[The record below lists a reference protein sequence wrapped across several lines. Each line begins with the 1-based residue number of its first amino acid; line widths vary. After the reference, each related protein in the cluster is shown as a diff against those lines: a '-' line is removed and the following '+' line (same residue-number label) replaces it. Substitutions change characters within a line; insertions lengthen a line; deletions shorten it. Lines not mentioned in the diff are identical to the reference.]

1 MILARYNF
9 RSFDE
14 ENFSE
19 QHHICFVK
27 KAIINNCD
35 IRATEIY
42 DTRKGKF
49 TGVTFSL
56 DKVNN
61 KYLSELSEE
70 KKSAWLRL
78 FRKINPSQF
87 VGSNY
92 ETADKPKSED
102 NFLIALDEFMKSL
115 DEVTAFLSIAIK

>member
-14 ENFSE
+14 ENFSD
-19 QHHICFVK
+19 QHCIYFVK
-27 KAIINNCD
+27 KATINNCD

-87 VGSNY
+87 VESNY
-92 ETADKPKSED
+92 ETTDESKSED
-102 NFLIALDEFMKSL
+102 NFLVALDEFMKSL
-115 DEVTAFLSIAIK
+115 DEVTAFLSVAI

>member
-14 ENFSE
+14 ENFSD
-19 QHHICFVK
+19 QHCIYFVK
-27 KAIINNCD
+27 KATINNCD

-61 KYLSELSEE
+61 RYLSELSEE

-87 VGSNY
+87 VESNY
-92 ETADKPKSED
+92 ETTDESKSED
-102 NFLIALDEFMKSL
+102 NFLVALDEFMKSL
-115 DEVTAFLSIAIK
+115 DEVTAFLSIAI

>member
-14 ENFSE
+14 ENFSD
-19 QHHICFVK
+19 QHCIYFVK
-27 KAIINNCD
+27 KATINNCD

-87 VGSNY
+87 IESNY
-92 ETADKPKSED
+92 ETTDKPKSED
-102 NFLIALDEFMKSL
+102 NFLVVLDEFMKSL
-115 DEVTAFLSIAIK
+115 DGVTAFLSIAI

>member
-9 RSFDE
+9 RSFDK
-14 ENFSE
+14 ENFSD
-19 QHHICFVK
+19 QHCIYFVK
-27 KAIINNCD
+27 KATINNCD

-56 DKVNN
+56 DKINN

-87 VGSNY
+87 VESNY
-92 ETADKPKSED
+92 GATDKPKSED
-102 NFLIALDEFMKSL
+102 NFLVALDEFMKSL
-115 DEVTAFLSIAIK
+115 DEVTAFLSIAI

>member
-14 ENFSE
+14 ENFSD
-19 QHHICFVK
+19 QHCIYFVK

-87 VGSNY
+87 IESNY
-92 ETADKPKSED
+92 GATDKPKSED
-102 NFLIALDEFMKSL
+102 NFLVALDEFMKSL
-115 DEVTAFLSIAIK
+115 DEITAFLSIAI

>member
-14 ENFSE
+14 ENFSD
-19 QHHICFVK
+19 QHCIYFVK

-87 VGSNY
+87 IESNY
-92 ETADKPKSED
+92 ETTDKPKSED
-102 NFLIALDEFMKSL
+102 NFLVVLDEFMKSL
-115 DEVTAFLSIAIK
+115 DGVTAFLSIAI

>member
-14 ENFSE
+14 ENFSD
-19 QHHICFVK
+19 QHCIYFVK

-78 FRKINPSQF
+78 FRRINPSQF
-87 VGSNY
+87 IESNY
-92 ETADKPKSED
+92 GATDKPKSED
-102 NFLIALDEFMKSL
+102 NFLVALDEFMKSL
-115 DEVTAFLSIAIK
+115 DEVTAFLSIAI

>member
-14 ENFSE
+14 ENFSD
-19 QHHICFVK
+19 QHCIYFVK

-56 DKVNN
+56 DKINN

-87 VGSNY
+87 VESNY
-92 ETADKPKSED
+92 GATDKPKSED
-102 NFLIALDEFMKSL
+102 NFLVALDEFMKSL
-115 DEVTAFLSIAIK
+115 DEVTAFLSIAI

>member
-9 RSFDE
+9 RSFDK
-14 ENFSE
+14 ENFSD
-19 QHHICFVK
+19 QHCIYFVK

-87 VGSNY
+87 IESNY
-92 ETADKPKSED
+92 ETTDKPKSED
-102 NFLIALDEFMKSL
+102 NFLVVLDEFMKSL
-115 DEVTAFLSIAIK
+115 DEVTAFLSIAI

>member
-14 ENFSE
+14 ENFSD
-19 QHHICFVK
+19 QHCIYFVK

-70 KKSAWLRL
+70 KKSAWLGL

-87 VGSNY
+87 VESNY
-92 ETADKPKSED
+92 ETTDKPKSED
-102 NFLIALDEFMKSL
+102 SFLVALDEFMKSL
-115 DEVTAFLSIAIK
+115 DEVTAFLSIAI

>member
-14 ENFSE
+14 ENFSD
-19 QHHICFVK
+19 QHCIYFVK
-27 KAIINNCD
+27 KATINNCD

-87 VGSNY
+87 IESNY
-92 ETADKPKSED
+92 ETTDKPKSED
-102 NFLIALDEFMKSL
+102 IFLVALDEFMKSL
-115 DEVTAFLSIAIK
+115 DEVTAFLSIAI

>member
-9 RSFDE
+9 RSFDK
-14 ENFSE
+14 ENFSD
-19 QHHICFVK
+19 QHCIYFVK

-87 VGSNY
+87 IESNY
-92 ETADKPKSED
+92 ETTDKPKSED
-102 NFLIALDEFMKSL
+102 NFLVALDEFMKSL
-115 DEVTAFLSIAIK
+115 DEVTAFLSIAI

>member
-14 ENFSE
+14 ENFSD
-19 QHHICFVK
+19 QHCIYFVK
-27 KAIINNCD
+27 KATINNCD

-61 KYLSELSEE
+61 KHLSELSEE

-87 VGSNY
+87 VESNY
-92 ETADKPKSED
+92 ETTDKPKSED
-102 NFLIALDEFMKSL
+102 NFLVALDEFMKSL
-115 DEVTAFLSIAIK
+115 DGVTAFLSIAI

>member
-14 ENFSE
+14 ENFSD
-19 QHHICFVK
+19 QHCIYFVK

-87 VGSNY
+87 IESNY
-92 ETADKPKSED
+92 ETTDKPKSED
-102 NFLIALDEFMKSL
+102 NFLVALDEFMKSL
-115 DEVTAFLSIAIK
+115 DEVTAFLSIAI

>member
-14 ENFSE
+14 ENFSD
-19 QHHICFVK
+19 QHCIYFVK
-27 KAIINNCD
+27 KAIVNNCD

-87 VGSNY
+87 VESNY
-92 ETADKPKSED
+92 ETTDKPKSED
-102 NFLIALDEFMKSL
+102 SFLVALDEFMKSL
-115 DEVTAFLSIAIK
+115 DEVTAFLSIAI

>member
-14 ENFSE
+14 ENFSD
-19 QHHICFVK
+19 QHCIYFVK

-42 DTRKGKF
+42 DARKGKF

-56 DKVNN
+56 DKINN

-70 KKSAWLRL
+70 KKSVWLRL
-78 FRKINPSQF
+78 FRGINPSQF
-87 VGSNY
+87 VESNY

-102 NFLIALDEFMKSL
+102 NFLVALDEFMKSL
-115 DEVTAFLSIAIK
+115 DEVTAFLSIAI

>member
-14 ENFSE
+14 ENFSD
-19 QHHICFVK
+19 QHCIYFVK

-35 IRATEIY
+35 IRAIEIY

-87 VGSNY
+87 VESNY
-92 ETADKPKSED
+92 ETTDGSKSED
-102 NFLIALDEFMKSL
+102 NFLVALDEFMKSL
-115 DEVTAFLSIAIK
+115 DEITAFLSIAI

>member
-14 ENFSE
+14 ENFSD
-19 QHHICFVK
+19 QHCIYFVK

-61 KYLSELSEE
+61 KCLSELSEE

-87 VGSNY
+87 IESNY
-92 ETADKPKSED
+92 ETTEKPKSED
-102 NFLIALDEFMKSL
+102 NFLVALDEFMKSL
-115 DEVTAFLSIAIK
+115 DEVTAFLSIAI

>member
-1 MILARYNF
+1 MILARYGF

-14 ENFSE
+14 ENFLD
-19 QHHICFVK
+19 QHCICFVK

-49 TGVTFSL
+49 TGITFSL
-56 DKVNN
+56 DKINN

-70 KKSAWLRL
+70 KKFAWLKM

-87 VGSNY
+87 VGGNY
-92 ETADKPKSED
+92 ETTDKPKSED
-102 NFLIALDEFMKSL
+102 NFLVALDEFMKSL
-115 DEVTAFLSIAIK
+115 DEVTAFLSIEI

>member
-9 RSFDE
+9 KSFDE
-14 ENFSE
+14 ENFSD
-19 QHHICFVK
+19 QHCIYFVK

-70 KKSAWLRL
+70 KKSAWLGL
-78 FRKINPSQF
+78 FRKTTD
-87 VGSNY
+87 GL
-92 ETADKPKSED
+92 KSED
-102 NFLIALDEFMKSL
+102 NFLVALDEFMKSL
-115 DEVTAFLSIAIK
+115 DEVTAFLSVAVK

>member
-14 ENFSE
+14 ENFSD
-19 QHHICFVK
+19 QHCIYFVK

-87 VGSNY
+87 IESNY
-92 ETADKPKSED
+92 ETTDKPKSED
-102 NFLIALDEFMKSL
+102 NFLVALDEFMKSL
-115 DEVTAFLSIAIK
+115 DEVTALLSIAI

>member
-14 ENFSE
+14 ENFSD
-19 QHHICFVK
+19 QHCIYFVK
-27 KAIINNCD
+27 KATINNCD

-87 VGSNY
+87 IESNY
-92 ETADKPKSED
+92 ETTDKPKSED
-102 NFLIALDEFMKSL
+102 NFLVALDEFMKSL
-115 DEVTAFLSIAIK
+115 DEVTAFLSIAI

>member
-1 MILARYNF
+1 MILTRYNF

-14 ENFSE
+14 ENFSD
-19 QHHICFVK
+19 QHCIYFVK

-61 KYLSELSEE
+61 KYLSGLSEE

-87 VGSNY
+87 VESNY
-92 ETADKPKSED
+92 GTTDKPKSED
-102 NFLIALDEFMKSL
+102 NFLVALDEFMKSL
-115 DEVTAFLSIAIK
+115 DEVTAFLSIAI

>member
-9 RSFDE
+9 RSFDK
-14 ENFSE
+14 ENFSD
-19 QHHICFVK
+19 QHCIYFVK

-78 FRKINPSQF
+78 FRRINPSQF
-87 VGSNY
+87 IESNY
-92 ETADKPKSED
+92 GTTDKPKSED
-102 NFLIALDEFMKSL
+102 NFLVVLDEFMKSL
-115 DEVTAFLSIAIK
+115 DEVTAFLSIAI

>member
-14 ENFSE
+14 ENFSD
-19 QHHICFVK
+19 QHCIYFVK

-87 VGSNY
+87 VESNY
-92 ETADKPKSED
+92 ETTDGSKSED
-102 NFLIALDEFMKSL
+102 NFLVALDEFMKSL
-115 DEVTAFLSIAIK
+115 DEVTAFLSIAI

>member
-14 ENFSE
+14 ENFSD
-19 QHHICFVK
+19 QHCIYFVK
-27 KAIINNCD
+27 KAIVNNCD

-87 VGSNY
+87 VESNY
-92 ETADKPKSED
+92 ETTDKPKSED
-102 NFLIALDEFMKSL
+102 NFLVALDEFMKSL
-115 DEVTAFLSIAIK
+115 DEVTAFLSIAI

>member
-14 ENFSE
+14 ENFSD
-19 QHHICFVK
+19 QYCIYFVK
-27 KAIINNCD
+27 KATINNCD

-87 VGSNY
+87 IESNY
-92 ETADKPKSED
+92 GTTDKPKSED
-102 NFLIALDEFMKSL
+102 NFLVALDEFMKSL
-115 DEVTAFLSIAIK
+115 DEVTAFLSIAI

>member
-9 RSFDE
+9 RSFDK
-14 ENFSE
+14 ENFSD
-19 QHHICFVK
+19 QHCIYFVK

-87 VGSNY
+87 IESNY
-92 ETADKPKSED
+92 ETTDKPKSED
-102 NFLIALDEFMKSL
+102 TFLVALDEFMKSL
-115 DEVTAFLSIAIK
+115 DEVTAFLSIAI

>member
-14 ENFSE
+14 ENFSD
-19 QHHICFVK
+19 QYCIYFVK
-27 KAIINNCD
+27 KATINNCD

-87 VGSNY
+87 IESNY

-102 NFLIALDEFMKSL
+102 NFLVALDEFMKSL
-115 DEVTAFLSIAIK
+115 DEVTAFLSIAI

>member
-14 ENFSE
+14 ENFSD
-19 QHHICFVK
+19 QHCIYFVK

-78 FRKINPSQF
+78 FRRINPSQF
-87 VGSNY
+87 IESNY
-92 ETADKPKSED
+92 GTTDKPKSED
-102 NFLIALDEFMKSL
+102 NFLVALDEFMKSL
-115 DEVTAFLSIAIK
+115 DEVTAFLSIAI

>member
-14 ENFSE
+14 ENFSD
-19 QHHICFVK
+19 QHCIYFVK

-87 VGSNY
+87 IESNY
-92 ETADKPKSED
+92 ETTDKPKSED
-102 NFLIALDEFMKSL
+102 NFLVALDEFMKSL
-115 DEVTAFLSIAIK
+115 DEVTTFLSIAVK